1 MGEFLWAFWRKI
13 RKTVY
18 FQGADLKISG
28 QKLAPQKIL
37 APFLDSKFA
46 VDYDFA
52 IKHDPIQSDD

>member
-1 MGEFLWAFWRKI
+1 MGLLEKNQ
-13 RKTVY
+13 KTVC
-18 FQGADLKISG
+18 FQGTDLKFRR

-37 APFLDSKFA
+37 APFLDSKFD

>member
-13 RKTVY
+13 RKTVC
-18 FQGADLKISG
+18 FQGADLKFRG
-28 QKLAPQKIL
+28 QKLAPPQNL
-37 APFLDSKFA
+37 APFLDSKFD